1 MFLSFGIYLF
11 FPLVFYIT
19 SYDIFCKK
27 KYDFY
32 TRNVIFFILII
43 VYSIIIGTRYE
54 VGTDWNNYKDYFFN
68 CDFYFTR
75 EPREP
80 VFYFL
85 NKIVSYVFGTNY
97 ILFFSLIAFL
107 QISLVLKALRRFDN
121 LFPLAI
127 LLFFLIGPFLAFQNV
142 MRQSLAFCLFFY
154 AIKYIEQGSL
164 KKYTIAVLIATGIHT
179 SSILFL
185 PLYFICRRKKII
197 LDNLYVQL
205 TIYFVSILLSD
216 FIFSAIMPLVFDT
229 FTSEQII
236 RYKQGYED
244 RDLTTGLGFI
254 ILKLLDLILLIVSSK
269 MSKIFATR
277 NYIIYNRIF
286 FIGVIITNIAS
297 TNDLILRLG
306 FPFLMVKFLLY
317 AFVLFYLFSS
327 KRKLYVV
334 LAYLLITIFFAL
346 YSVSI
351 IGNANGCSPYYF
363 IEL

>member
-154 AIKYIEQGSL
+154 AIKYIEQASL
-164 KKYTIAVLIATGIHT
+164 KKYTIA
-179 SSILFL
+179 
-185 PLYFICRRKKII
+185 
-197 LDNLYVQL
+197 D
-205 TIYFVSILLSD
+205 
-216 FIFSAIMPLVFDT
+216 
-229 FTSEQII
+229 
-236 RYKQGYED
+236 
-244 RDLTTGLGFI
+244 
-254 ILKLLDLILLIVSSK
+254 
-269 MSKIFATR
+269 
-277 NYIIYNRIF
+277 
-286 FIGVIITNIAS
+286 
-297 TNDLILRLG
+297 
-306 FPFLMVKFLLY
+306 
-317 AFVLFYLFSS
+317 
-327 KRKLYVV
+327 
-334 LAYLLITIFFAL
+334 
-346 YSVSI
+346 
-351 IGNANGCSPYYF
+351 
-363 IEL
+363 